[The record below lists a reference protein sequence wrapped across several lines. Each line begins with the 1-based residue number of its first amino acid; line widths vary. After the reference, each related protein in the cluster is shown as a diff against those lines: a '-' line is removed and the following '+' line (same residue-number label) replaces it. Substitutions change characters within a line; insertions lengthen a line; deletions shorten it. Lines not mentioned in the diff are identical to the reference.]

1 MRPRSSG
8 ALPSSVRLTLLEP
21 HLAVS
26 RLDGDAGLPSWFAL
40 DGPFSCAVRR
50 DGELS
55 LVCAADAVPGDV
67 ECERPWRALEVA
79 GPLDFSLTGILA
91 SLATPLGEAGVSIF
105 AVATYD
111 TDVLLV
117 RAGQLDEA
125 VGALRAAGHE
135 VGA

>member
-1 MRPRSSG
+1 MH
-8 ALPSSVRLTLLEP
+8 LRLLDP
-21 HLAVS
+21 PLAVS
-26 RLDGDAGLPSWFAL
+26 RLDGDAPLPPWFVL
-40 DGPFSCAVRR
+40 NPPFSCAVRR

-55 LVCAADAVPGDV
+55 LVCDAADVPDGVD
-67 ECERPWRALEVA
+67 CERPWRALEVA

-91 SLATPLGEAGVSIF
+91 SLAAPLADAGVSIF

-117 RAGQLDEA
+117 RAAQLDDA
-125 VGALRAAGHE
+125 LAALRAAGHE